1 MPSINP
7 RELSNYYASLAHSYK
22 ELTLY
27 HEAEE
32 ISTRALQLNP
42 TSHKARFNRAMVR
55 VELDD
60 LPGAVADIDALF
72 EVKGGEKFHGARRN
86 REMLHELFR
95 TRYGS
100 ESTPIV
106 FGDMKKLSWPQPELP
121 AIEPSPEDHC
131 PRVEIAPGQYR
142 YGLACWGHNIKKKG
156 CRREDCIHSH
166 TPDYNSIRDTK
177 GRNVCLYFL
186 VGHCSRNG
194 NCTYA
199 HSTDGMPE
207 DITTKPSLDSVF
219 TLRAQ
224 WWNDSARMKEVHEL
238 LKQRSARRRARYEI
252 GPHKA
257 MFDQAAQGPPEALA
271 GALETVSSEE
281 EENVQLTKTAMQ
293 AQDLGVESKQRH
305 TPKEKLETTGKKNPH
320 IGKEVTT
327 PNSSRV
333 PVTPSNDEEKEKKE
347 KKRKARKTVK
357 IFERLTN
364 CGLTDEDVVDLIE
377 FGVNPWDEDAHSVF
391 AYVDDY

>member
-72 EVKGGEKFHGARRN
+72 EVKGGENFHGARHN

-121 AIEPSPEDHC
+121 AVEPSPEDHC

-142 YGLACWGHNIKKKG
+142 NSPACWNHNNKKKR
-156 CRREDCIHSH
+156 CRREDCSSSH
-166 TPDYNSIRDTK
+166 APDYNSIRDTK

-186 VGHCSRNG
+186 VGCCSRN
-194 NCTYA
+194 NACHYS
-199 HSTDGMPE
+199 HSTDNLPQ

-224 WWNDSARMKEVHEL
+224 WWNDSARIKEVHEL

-252 GPHKA
+252 GPQA
-257 MFDQAAQGPPEALA
+257 RFDRAAQDTPEAPA

-293 AQDLGVESKQRH
+293 AQELGVESKQRH

-333 PVTPSNDEEKEKKE
+333 PVTPSNDEENVKKE
-347 KKRKARKTVK
+347 KNRKARKTVK

-377 FGVNPWDEDAHSVF
+377 FGVNPWDEDAH
-391 AYVDDY
+391 YVIQQ